1 MERGYAYV
9 QEDLENMHL
18 KGQIIDPEYDKWQA
32 SNNKPRSSFTIDPA
46 SLDIKAG
53 DYAWRIDTEG
63 KRPMFVP
70 NANHTIEEL
79 IMQQPSNRREK
90 IPLNELIL
98 EPHYLYFIPAIQK
111 INIASDERVIATGSS
126 SLARIF
132 VDVRLYADYN
142 PRIDEISGLDP
153 AKGHQQLW
161 MGVQPNI
168 FNLKIPPGLPLTQ
181 IIWTKGKDFWLTDT
195 ELEELNNHQINT
207 TGKGLL
213 NIYDNETLQPI
224 SNPTIRD
231 GLEST
236 LDLQDHSRGIVA
248 LQAKNNSIP
257 LDLSKREFYDV
268 EDYFYL
274 LKAKTNGI
282 NTIIQEPGIPYIY
295 KPVEVQSVPT
305 TVIAVHDRYDDSS
318 WIGQK
323 EKAGL
328 FNPGNL
334 TAPVY
339 EATLMQKEPL
349 TLYHGMPIS
358 RTRFI
363 RLRAEVKA
371 FDDIQT
377 EGSKAYGNQ
386 FCITPAKFFKMPEWD
401 KLTHYGI

>member
-9 QEDLENMHL
+9 QKDLENLHL
-18 KGQIIDPEYDKWQA
+18 EGKILDPDYDEWI
-32 SNNKPRSSFTIDPA
+32 SDNNNYGNSFTFDPA

-70 NANHTIEEL
+70 NSHNTIEEL
-79 IMQQPSNRREK
+79 ILQQPANRREK

-98 EPHYLYFIPAIQK
+98 EPYYLYFIPAVQK
-111 INIASDERVIATGSS
+111 IQIASDERVIATGSS

-132 VDVRLYADYN
+132 VDVRLYADFN

-161 MGVQPNI
+161 MSVQPNI
-168 FNLKIPPGLPLTQ
+168 FNLKIPKGLPLTQ

-195 ELEELNNHQINT
+195 ELEQLNEEQIRN

-213 NIYDNETLQPI
+213 NIYHDEKLTPI
-224 SNPTIRD
+224 TNPTIRD

-236 LDLQDHSRGIVA
+236 LDLQDHSQGIVA
-248 LQAKNNSIP
+248 LQAKHNSTP
-257 LDLSKREFYDV
+257 LDLSKRDFYRV

-274 LKAKTNGI
+274 LKAKPNGI

-349 TLYHGMPIS
+349 MLYHGMPIS

-363 RLRAEVKA
+363 RLRTEVQA
-371 FDDIQT
+371 YDNIQS
-377 EGSKAYGNQ
+377 ESSKVYGKQ
-386 FCITPAKFFKMPEWD
+386 FCITPAKFFTMPDWD
-401 KLTHYGI
+401 ELSEYAI